1 MRKQYERLTLKERI
15 HISQMLI
22 RQYGY
27 TMIAAR
33 LGRDKSSIQRE
44 VAPWGKENYDPLRA
58 QDYAA
63 KGASSRK
70 KGKLKL
76 KSCARLKKYIM
87 EKLQL
92 RWSPEQ
98 IAMRLQE
105 EFPADLRMRISHE
118 TIYLY
123 VYLHAKKTLRSEWIS
138 HLRKEKKKR
147 GRPRGSAD
155 KRGKIPGAVSIE
167 ERPREVQ
174 GRQIPGHWE
183 GDLVMGKGHQSAIGT
198 LVERTTRTII
208 LVPLKAQDAPSVRK
222 AFEKEFLRMPRQMR
236 RTLTYDNGKEMSEHR
251 DFTRNTK
258 MNVYF
263 AHPFSP
269 WERPTNENSNGLVRD
284 YFPKGTDF
292 SQVSR
297 QRLKEVQRQLNNRP
311 RKVLNWKTPTEVFDS
326 CIMQPIK

>member
-1 MRKQYERLTLKERI
+1 MRKQYGRLTLKERI

-22 RQYGY
+22 QQDGY
-27 TMIAAR
+27 TAIAEK
-33 LGRDKSSIQRE
+33 LGRNKSSIQRE
-44 VAPWGKENYDPLRA
+44 VAPWCKENYDPLRA
-58 QDYAA
+58 QDYAI

-76 KSCARLKKYIM
+76 EGSARLKKYIM
-87 EKLQL
+87 ERLQL

-98 IAMRLQE
+98 IAKRLQE
-105 EFPADLRMRISHE
+105 EFPTDPNMRISHE

-123 VYLHAKKTLRSEWIS
+123 VYLHAKKTLRSELIR

-147 GRPRGSAD
+147 GRTRGSAD

-167 ERPREVQ
+167 ERPKEVQ

-198 LVERTTRTII
+198 LVERTTRAII
-208 LVPLKAQDAPSVRK
+208 LVPLKGQDALTVRK
-222 AFEKEFLRMPRQMR
+222 AFEKEFLRIPKQMK

-251 DFTRNTK
+251 DFTKNTK
-258 MNVYF
+258 IKVYF

-269 WERPTNENSNGLVRD
+269 WERPTNENSNGLIRD

-292 SQVSR
+292 RQVSR
-297 QRLKEVQRQLNNRP
+297 QRLKEVQDQLNNRP
-311 RKVLNWKTPTEVFDS
+311 RKVLNWKTPKEVFDG
-326 CIMQPIK
+326 CIMQLMK

>member
-1 MRKQYERLTLKERI
+1 MRKQYERLTLEERI
-15 HISQMLI
+15 FISQMLI
-22 RQYGY
+22 QQYGY
-27 TMIAAR
+27 SAIADK
-33 LGRDKSSIQRE
+33 LGRNKSSIQRE
-44 VAPWGKENYDPLRA
+44 VAPWGKGNYDPLRA
-58 QDYAA
+58 QDYAV
-63 KGASSRK
+63 KGSSSRK
-70 KGKLKL
+70 KGKLKVEG
-76 KSCARLKKYIM
+76 CAGLRKYVM

-105 EFPADLRMRISHE
+105 EFPADRNMRISHE
-118 TIYLY
+118 TIYMY
-123 VYLHAKKTLRSEWIS
+123 VYLHAKKTLRSELIR
-138 HLRKEKKKR
+138 HLRKEKKRR

-167 ERPREVQ
+167 ERPKEVQ

-198 LVERTTRTII
+198 LVERTTRSII

-222 AFEKEFLRMPRQMR
+222 AFEKEFLRIPRQMR

-251 DFTRNTK
+251 DFTKNTK
-258 MNVYF
+258 MKVYF

-297 QRLKEVQRQLNNRP
+297 QRLKEVQCQLNNRP
-311 RKVLNWKTPTEVFDS
+311 RKVLNWKTPKEVFDG